1 MNNSYI
7 SKLFV
12 LTFLVTS
19 CGGGGGGSSNSNTGS
34 GGNNYT
40 PPVINSFT
48 SSEYSIVSGNSV
60 TLSWSSSNASTCA
73 AQEAGEALNLL
84 MVAKLLFYLTLA
96 HMNIYLLAG
105 FCWNR

>member
-7 SKLFV
+7 SKLLV

-73 AQEAGEALNLL
+73 GAGSWGG
-84 MVAKLLFYLTLA
+84 AKPTNGSETFILSNTGTYEYILT
-96 HMNIYLLAG
+96 
-105 FCWNR
+105 